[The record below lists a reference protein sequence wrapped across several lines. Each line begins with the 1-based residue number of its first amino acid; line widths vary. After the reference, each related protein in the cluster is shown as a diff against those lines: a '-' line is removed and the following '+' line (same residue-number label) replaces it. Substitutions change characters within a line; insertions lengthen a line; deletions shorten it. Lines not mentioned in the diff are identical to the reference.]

1 MVATETEV
9 TAKVSKPR
17 GKRKQED
24 LPTMEDHQRRI
35 AEIEELADTQIDL
48 QDQLSALKEKVKDAD
63 ENLVASMKRH
73 DRTFYERQTWGK
85 VILKESKTKA
95 RVTKFAVKPT
105 GDDEET
111 DAEPTGGGE

>member
-1 MVATETEV
+1 MAATETEV
-9 TAKVSKPR
+9 TAQVSRRR

-24 LPTMEDHQRRI
+24 LPTMENHQRRI
-35 AEIEELADTQIDL
+35 AEIEDLADIQIDL

-73 DRTFYERQTWGK
+73 DRNFYERQTWGK

-95 RVTKFAVKPT
+95 KVTKAVVKSG
-105 GDDEET
+105 GDEDSDSD
-111 DAEPTGGGE
+111 DATED